1 MKLSIQLPE
10 LTRALSFLGEAT
22 SQQIITP
29 TSNSLF
35 NITALTAANNASRLE
50 CWQLS
55 ASPVL
60 GGGGVNY
67 VLGDAFTQA
76 RLGVIPPN
84 TMTGT
89 LSNAPAVQYT
99 IFLSGLVHIRTPH
112 SGLPDHLN
120 AVYMTGGRYG
130 MLLAA
135 DVKQVA
141 HKGHVTTFPGLQRT
155 LIAQFP
161 VADNKVPEHSLVH
174 EGPCTDADLADL

>member
-1 MKLSIQLPE
+1 MKFFNQLPE
-10 LTRALSFLGEAT
+10 LGSALSLFGEAT
-22 SQQIITP
+22 TTP
-29 TSNSLF
+29 STSLF

-50 CWQLS
+50 CWQLT
-55 ASPVL
+55 AAPVL

-67 VLGDAFTQA
+67 ALGDAFTQA
-76 RLGVIPPN
+76 RLGIIPPN
-84 TMTGT
+84 TTTGT
-89 LSNAPAVQYT
+89 LSNAPRIQYT
-99 IFLSGLVHIRTPH
+99 IFLSGLAYVRTPD
-112 SGLPDHLN
+112 SGLPNHLN
-120 AVYMTGGRYG
+120 EVYITGGRYG

-161 VADNKVPEHSLVH
+161 VAGNKVPEHTLVH